1 MTTAARVEEAGW
13 RAAARPIVA
22 RLAFPVVLSVA
33 LLVTHAVIRSGT
45 PPAVAIGPA
54 TIGSFLVILSLER
67 LFPYQRDWLHSH
79 GDIRVDATYALMII
93 GLLELIRPAIYTVA
107 LLGAGFITA
116 RWEGGIWPSQWPVV
130 AQLAVAL
137 VVAELPKYWFH
148 RLEHEHDWLW
158 RFHAPHHSVP
168 RLYWLNASR
177 FHPVDIGIDTFLGTG
192 TLVALGCG
200 EGVIALFLLTS
211 TVHGAFQHANLEL
224 RCGFLNWI
232 FSMAELHRWH
242 HSRTT
247 EEANHNYGQNLIVWD
262 VVFGTRFLPEDR
274 EPPADIGLADLPNY
288 PTGFLAQLAAPFR
301 WGRIRAEA
309 AAGRA
314 PAEA

>member
-1 MTTAARVEEAGW
+1 MTTQTAAPVPEAAWRARLRPVVARTAFPLVLFAGLTLTHAAIEAG
-13 RAAARPIVA
+13 ASPE
-22 RLAFPVVLSVA
+22 
-33 LLVTHAVIRSGT
+33 
-45 PPAVAIGPA
+45 VAIGPA
-54 TIGSFLVILSLER
+54 TIASFVVIFALER
-67 LFPYQRDWLHSH
+67 LFPYQREWLRSH
-79 GDIRVDATYALMII
+79 GDIRVDATYALMLTALI
-93 GLLELIRPAIYTVA
+93 ELIRPAVYTIA
-107 LLGAGFITA
+107 LIGAGFITA
-116 RWEGGIWPSQWPVV
+116 RWEGGIWPDDWPVA
-130 AQLAVAL
+130 AQLAIAL

-177 FHPVDIGIDTFLGTG
+177 FHPVDIGVDTLLGVG

-211 TVHGAFQHANLEL
+211 SIHGAFQHANLEL

-274 EPPADIGLADLPNY
+274 EPPRDVGLADLPNF
-288 PTGFLAQLAAPFR
+288 PTGFLSQLAAPFR
-301 WGRIRAEA
+301 WRTIKEEA
-309 AAGRA
+309 ARQRAGA
-314 PAEA
+314 